1 MKSTKSVAGKVEIQL
16 TQRQVDLLARM
27 FGYFGINME
36 LDPSGS
42 FWIDSQKI
50 IASMSKGTKRE
61 FDQLALSFKILST
74 EF

>member
-1 MKSTKSVAGKVEIQL
+1 MEITKQVAGKVEIQL
-16 TQRQVDLLARM
+16 TQRQVDLMAKM

-36 LDPSGS
+36 LDPNGD

-50 IASMSKGTKRE
+50 IASMSKDTKRE

-74 EF
+74 F